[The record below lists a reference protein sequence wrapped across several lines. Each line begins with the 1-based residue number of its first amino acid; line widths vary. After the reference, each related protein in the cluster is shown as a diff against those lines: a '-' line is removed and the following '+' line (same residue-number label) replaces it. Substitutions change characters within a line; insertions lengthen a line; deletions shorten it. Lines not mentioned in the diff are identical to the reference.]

1 MNHTVKVI
9 YLAEVGLLK
18 RGKSMMI
25 RDLIYLRE
33 VNTKNKIAN
42 ISIAKAIMVNRL
54 SITISLNGRPK
65 SLSTSTTAILFA
77 TLEHDK

>member
-1 MNHTVKVI
+1 MNHTVKVN

-18 RGKSMMI
+18 RGNSMMI

-54 SITISLNGRPK
+54 SITISLKGRPK
-65 SLSTSTTAILFA
+65 SLSTSITAILLA